1 MKLYMK
7 QKVFSWADKFYIRD
21 ESGQY
26 RYYIEGEIFTF
37 GKKLHLYDQN
47 GMERAFIW
55 QKILSFLPR
64 FYVEMDGMEVAEIQK
79 EFTFFSP
86 HYRVNGPGWEV
97 EGDFWGHD
105 YVIADKQ
112 GVVATV
118 HKVWMSWGDSYE
130 IDISDTQDEVMTLA
144 IVLAIDAVMDA
155 QASSSCSA
163 SQG

>member
-55 QKILSFLPR
+55 QKILSFL
-64 FYVEMDGMEVAEIQK
+64 VSACQQ
-79 EFTFFSP
+79 
-86 HYRVNGPGWEV
+86 HL
-97 EGDFWGHD
+97 
-105 YVIADKQ
+105 KQ
-112 GVVATV
+112 
-118 HKVWMSWGDSYE
+118 HFLIE
-130 IDISDTQDEVMTLA
+130 
-144 IVLAIDAVMDA
+144 
-155 QASSSCSA
+155 
-163 SQG
+163 